1 LVEATN
7 LRMIIMKPALLL
19 NVFVLLC
26 LMGCPNTSDAEPS
39 QQDGGST
46 DGTSEGHTDG
56 AQNRD
61 AGSSDGTV
69 DGATDGTAVTD
80 AGSSEG
86 ATDGTLNPDAGSS
99 DGATDGTLNPDAGSS
114 DGACE
119 LAAAV
124 GGCPECA
131 DGDVTCSF
139 AGMSVTRMSCGGCQ
153 ARQALLQALCESG
166 ATASA
171 AEIETGMIC
180 EDAQPVSEGD
190 GGTAVDDGV
199 STTINVISCALDPVG
214 EDDIW
219 NPGESAHI
227 NCQVR
232 NEGPVDHMMY
242 PQVVIATTT
251 TGITVTASTT
261 TFYGIGYGE
270 DWQESV
276 QASFLVMANAALT
289 TPTTATFTAHVQ
301 NMNNEGCG
309 TEYLPCVHNTPFV
322 FEVQVE

>member
-1 LVEATN
+1 
-7 LRMIIMKPALLL
+7 MKPV
-19 NVFVLLC
+19 VFATVFLSLC
-26 LMGCPNTSDAEPS
+26 LMGCPNTSDADS
-39 QQDGGST
+39 AQQDGGT
-46 DGTSEGHTDG
+46 IDGTSDG
-56 AQNRD
+56 NADGTHNMD
-61 AGSSDGTV
+61 AGSGDGNT
-69 DGATDGTAVTD
+69 DGATDGTSLTD
-80 AGSSEG
+80 AGASDG

-99 DGATDGTLNPDAGSS
+99 DGATDGILNPDAGSS

-180 EDAQPVSEGD
+180 EDAQPVSESD
-190 GGTAVDDGV
+190 GGIAVDDGV

-219 NPGESAHI
+219 SPGESANI

-251 TGITVTASTT
+251 TGITVTAGTT

-276 QASFLVMANAALT
+276 QANFFVMTDTALT

-309 TEYLPCVHNTPFV
+309 TEYHPCINNTPFV
-322 FEVQVE
+322 FDVQVE